1 MDSSCDRGIRFEIVE
16 KLGVIATHPTGW
28 TKELNLVSW
37 NGAAPKLDI
46 RDWSPGHER
55 MSRGITL
62 HQGEGKKTARL
73 ILAYLDAED
82 GGGFQE
88 KQEGFIA
95 G

>member
-1 MDSSCDRGIRFEIVE
+1 MDNSCDRRIRFEIVE

-62 HQGEGKKTARL
+62 HQKEGKQTARL
-73 ILAYLDAED
+73 ILAYFDAED
-82 GGGFQE
+82 EAGFD
-88 KQEGFIA
+88 GRR